1 MAKVRW
7 ERMGWSEWWCWKHR
21 GLAARCAKV
30 RLLRVRWEV
39 AARTARAVV
48 GGDIVTMA
56 GRLERR
62 GNSMMIRVIIEEEGA
77 RGRGGAGWMM
87 ELVLK
92 LWCFTS

>member
-1 MAKVRW
+1 
-7 ERMGWSEWWCWKHR
+7 MGWSERWCWRHR

-48 GGDIVTMA
+48 GEDIVTMA

-62 GNSMMIRVIIEEEGA
+62 GNPMVIRVIIEEEGV
-77 RGRGGAGWMM
+77 RGRALAWWSRLDDGAGV
-87 ELVLK
+87 EALV
-92 LWCFTS
+92 FYIMNAA